1 VSGWLL
7 DTLLFKHLAPGE
19 GGRKPSFR
27 EWVSANA
34 DSLFLSVISVVE
46 IKASIQKVRATH
58 QEARAAALDAWLEG
72 IVAHYGDRIYPV
84 DAKVAMRAGVLSGP
98 RLADLLLAATAQI
111 HGHGLL
117 TTRIDN
123 FIPLQTGIELK
134 DPFE

>member
-1 VSGWLL
+1 MSGWLL

-46 IKASIQKVRATH
+46 IKARIQKVRAT

-117 TTRIDN
+117 TTRIDD
-123 FIPLQTGIELK
+123 FILLQTGIELI